1 MFITN
6 YRIIVNIPILRINH
20 NSRIRSRLVLNSFL
34 STKFIYLH
42 IFFLIGFLAQNLT
55 VHSKKIILFINFVFV
70 KLSRHDDGRYWI
82 FLTKFIKFHS
92 VCRTNVF
99 FFRLKFW
106 ILICIWIFDLI
117 FFCSSTR
124 QLQFYF
130 IGDRLDNFTSSRV

>member
-1 MFITN
+1 MILIHGTFSHQQLNSNHQMKQIRFDQLIYFLNLLIALFITN

-92 VCRTNVF
+92 VCRINVF
-99 FFRLKFW
+99 FFRLKF
-106 ILICIWIFDLI
+106 
-117 FFCSSTR
+117 
-124 QLQFYF
+124 
-130 IGDRLDNFTSSRV
+130 

>member
-1 MFITN
+1 MILIHGTFSHQQLNSNHQMKQIRFDQLIYFLNLFIALFITN

-82 FLTKFIKFHS
+82 FLKNLLNFTAF
-92 VCRTNVF
+92 VAQMF
-99 FFRLKFW
+99 FF
-106 ILICIWIFDLI
+106 
-117 FFCSSTR
+117 
-124 QLQFYF
+124 
-130 IGDRLDNFTSSRV
+130 LD